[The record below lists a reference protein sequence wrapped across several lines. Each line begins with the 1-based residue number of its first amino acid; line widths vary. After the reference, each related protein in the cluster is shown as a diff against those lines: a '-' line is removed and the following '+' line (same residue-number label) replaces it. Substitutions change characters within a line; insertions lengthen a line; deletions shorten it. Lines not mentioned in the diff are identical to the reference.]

1 MGKKWIKKVAAT
13 PLNTLAKVINSF
25 STGDDKTTNA
35 PSIQIV
41 ENALAGKQAN
51 LTFDSTP
58 TSGSSNPVTSGGV
71 YNALSYKH
79 GEFSPTNL
87 IGDTIPVI
95 RCGNIAIVNVDT
107 TTRNDIIVD
116 TVPSPKLLGNISDA
130 DFAPSESWAS
140 VFSVN
145 IGTQT
150 TPNIITARLIISPA
164 TDNVGAELAIL
175 PSSTIPAYTSLSF
188 TFIYPLY

>member
-79 GEFSPTNL
+79 GEFISTNL
-87 IGDTIPVI
+87 VDVDIPVI
-95 RCGNIAIVNVDT
+95 RCGNIAIVNAAAVT
-107 TTRNDIIVD
+107 VNDIIAD
-116 TVPSPKLLGNISDA
+116 TSWKVIGNISDA
-130 DFAPSESWAS
+130 DFATSEVWVS
-140 VFSVN
+140 VINVN
-145 IGTQT
+145 IGTRT
-150 TPNIITARLIISPA
+150 SPNIITARLTITPALGSTGASLAISPS
-164 TDNVGAELAIL
+164 V
-175 PSSTIPAYTSLSF
+175 TIPEDTTLNF